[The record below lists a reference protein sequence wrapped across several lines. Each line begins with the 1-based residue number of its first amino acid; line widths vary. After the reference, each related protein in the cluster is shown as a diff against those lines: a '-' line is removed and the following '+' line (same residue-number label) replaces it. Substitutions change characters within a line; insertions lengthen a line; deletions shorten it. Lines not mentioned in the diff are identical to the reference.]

1 MFDAEGQTLDRLW
14 VGDAQAEVSVG
25 VVEPLDELRL
35 SVLDAVAQVA
45 AHFHLGFV

>member
-14 VGDAQAEVSVG
+14 VGDSQAEVSVS
-25 VVEPLDELRL
+25 VVEPLNELRL